1 MAQRVEVPL
10 EPPTRSVVCGGG
22 KDIISC
28 YCIRLCLGLLQC
40 VWTTKSIMASK
51 IHGGWSMVG
60 VSLFRSL
67 ALCREQFPYKN
78 LTHG

>member
-10 EPPTRSVVCGGG
+10 DPPTRSVVCGGG

-40 VWTTKSIMASK
+40 VWTIKVWQARFMV
-51 IHGGWSMVG
+51 GGAMVG